1 MRPTIRGVPALFPT
15 TLPALITIAMWP
27 MRSQGCGGRS
37 WESGPRST
45 PTTCSTEPS
54 ASASD
59 PVGTDRSPFGAV
71 RVAPVPSS
79 FPAARVLVPVLL
91 AAAWAGSL
99 VWTWRTGTVLGAEA
113 QYRCAV
119 WCAGEARP
127 AIGVLYD
134 DGCAC
139 GLWADPEPDYPGCRA
154 PEPGPVASTVVGPDD
169 WAWPPAR

>member
-1 MRPTIRGVPALFPT
+1 M
-15 TLPALITIAMWP
+15 
-27 MRSQGCGGRS
+27 
-37 WESGPRST
+37 
-45 PTTCSTEPS
+45 
-54 ASASD
+54 
-59 PVGTDRSPFGAV
+59 
-71 RVAPVPSS
+71 
-79 FPAARVLVPVLL
+79 LVPVLL

-134 DGCAC
+134 DGCSC
-139 GLWADPEPDYPGCRA
+139 GLWAAPEPDYPGCRA